1 MIDVK
6 GRRPIELSKV
16 GDPLVN
22 LLFSLALSKACN
34 RPLGRKVSNK
44 ILSEALARADLREQA
59 GSRMTSGDLGDF
71 AEGFIFK
78 AWAEGKIT
86 MEVAVDVLSQS
97 LSPNAKGI
105 ERHEE
110 ATSAFENLLRL
121 IAKR

>member
-1 MIDVK
+1 MLDVN
-6 GRRPIELSKV
+6 GRKPIELSKV

-22 LLFSLALSKACN
+22 FLFSLALSKVCN

-44 ILSEALARADLREQA
+44 ILSDALFRADLREQV

-78 AWAEGKIT
+78 AWAEGKIGL
-86 MEVAVDVLSQS
+86 EEAVEILSQS
-97 LSPNAKGI
+97 LSPDTTGA

>member
-1 MIDVK
+1 MLNVK
-6 GRRPIELSKV
+6 GRKPMELSKV

-22 LLFSLALSKACN
+22 FLYSLALSKVCN

-44 ILSEALARADLREQA
+44 ILSEALFRADLREQV
-59 GSRMTSGDLGDF
+59 GSRMTSGDLGDY

-86 MEVAVDVLSQS
+86 LEEAVEVLSQS
-97 LSPNAKGI
+97 LSPNAIGTK
-105 ERHEE
+105 RHEE

-121 IAKR
+121 ISRR